1 MRAQTARLVPG
12 LLLALLMGLPA
23 ACQLA
28 PVYSGGSQGAAATAL
43 AGVEVAPIP
52 DRAGFLVRDRL
63 LQRMGGGTPRYRLDV
78 TLDDRIEG
86 FGVRGDNSIIRE
98 RRTLRA
104 RWQLVELET
113 GTTVIDR
120 TASADAGIDV
130 VSSEFAVVA
139 AEQTALE
146 RLAEDIAEQIV
157 ARVAMHAGSN
167 R

>member
-1 MRAQTARLVPG
+1 MKAALV
-12 LLLALLMGLPA
+12 LLLMLAG
-23 ACQLA
+23 CQLA
-28 PVYSGGSQGAAATAL
+28 PVYSGGSQGPAAAGL
-43 AGVEVAPIP
+43 AAVDVGPIP

-63 LQRMGGGTPRYRLDV
+63 LQRMGGAGAPQYRLDV
-78 TLDDRIEG
+78 KLDDRIDG

-104 RWQLVELET
+104 RYQLVDMASGAVVL
-113 GTTVIDR
+113 DR
-120 TASADAGIDV
+120 TATADAGIDV

-157 ARVAMHAGSN
+157 ARVALFASAPATGAAG